1 VKELK
6 ALEME
11 NIQAQIELEAAVQK
25 GTELMNSLMGDLSA
39 KIEKY
44 KALLHS

>member
-1 VKELK
+1 MKELE

-11 NIQAQIELEAAVQK
+11 NTQAQIELEDAVQK
-25 GTELMNSLMGDLSA
+25 GTELMNSLKGHLSS